1 MSINKNYI
9 VATAMMASVA
19 LPLVNVS
26 HVDAA
31 TDMRTVTASSL
42 NFRSGPSTSYSI
54 IGSLQKGQ
62 QVEYISA
69 SGDWAKVKHNGVT
82 GYVHADYLS
91 KSTSTGTSTGTS
103 TSQATTQYVNATAGL
118 NVRSGA
124 GTSYS
129 KIGMLAYKEKVTVL
143 STSNG
148 WAKINYNGKTGYV
161 SSSYLQSTMP
171 GGTTTGNDTTTSN
184 TTIKYV
190 NATAGLNVRS
200 GAGTS
205 YSKIGM
211 LAYKE
216 KVTVLSTSNGWAKIN
231 YNGKT
236 GYVSSS
242 YLQSTVPSGSSSS
255 NGNTS
260 VSASASAVIAY
271 AKSLL
276 GKPYVWGAQGPNSF
290 DCSGF
295 TYYVFKN
302 KAGIV
307 LPRTS
312 SAQSKYGTY
321 VSKSNLRAG
330 DLVFFD
336 TNGVNDGQV
345 SHVGLYIGNGQM
357 IHASYSQK
365 KIVIDNFNSSY
376 YQRTYVNARRVL

>member
-161 SSSYLQSTMP
+161 SSSYLQST
-171 GGTTTGNDTTTSN
+171 
-184 TTIKYV
+184 
-190 NATAGLNVRS
+190 
-200 GAGTS
+200 
-205 YSKIGM
+205 
-211 LAYKE
+211 
-216 KVTVLSTSNGWAKIN
+216 
-231 YNGKT
+231 
-236 GYVSSS
+236 
-242 YLQSTVPSGSSSS
+242 VPSGSSSS

-260 VSASASAVIAY
+260 VSASSSAVIAY

-336 TNGVNDGQV
+336 TNGTNDGNV
-345 SHVGLYIGNGQM
+345 SHVGIYLGNNQF
-357 IHASYSQK
+357 IHASSSK
-365 KIVIDNFNSSY
+365 GKVVISEMSSY
-376 YQRTYVNARRVL
+376 YSGAYVNARRVL

>member
-19 LPLVNVS
+19 LPLMNVS

-62 QVEYISA
+62 QVEYISE
-69 SGDWAKVKHNGVT
+69 SGSWAKVKYNGVT
-82 GYVHADYLS
+82 GYVHGDYLT
-91 KSTSTGTSTGTS
+91 KSTSTGIS
-103 TSQATTQYVNATAGL
+103 TSQGTTQYVNSTSGL

-124 GTSYS
+124 GTTYS
-129 KIGMLAYKEKVTVL
+129 KLGTLEYKEKVTVL

-148 WAKINYNGKTGYV
+148 WAKINYKG
-161 SSSYLQSTMP
+161 Q
-171 GGTTTGNDTTTSN
+171 
-184 TTIKYV
+184 
-190 NATAGLNVRS
+190 A
-200 GAGTS
+200 
-205 YSKIGM
+205 
-211 LAYKE
+211 
-216 KVTVLSTSNGWAKIN
+216 
-231 YNGKT
+231 

-242 YLQSTVPSGSSSS
+242 YLQSTVPSGSTS
-255 NGNTS
+255 NSGSNNS
-260 VSASASAVIAY
+260 VSASASSVIAY
-271 AKSLL
+271 AKTLL

-302 KAGIV
+302 KAGII

-321 VSKSNLRAG
+321 VSRNNLRAG

-336 TNGVNDGQV
+336 TNGANNGQV

-376 YQRTYVNARRVL
+376 FKRTFVNGRRVL

>member
-19 LPLVNVS
+19 LPLMNVS

-42 NFRSGPSTSYSI
+42 NFRSGPSTSHSI

-62 QVEYISA
+62 QVEYISE
-69 SGDWAKVKHNGVT
+69 SGSWAKVKYNGVT
-82 GYVHADYLS
+82 GYVHGDYLT
-91 KSTSTGTSTGTS
+91 KSTSTGIS
-103 TSQATTQYVNATAGL
+103 TSQGTTQYVNSTSGL

-124 GTSYS
+124 GTTYS
-129 KIGMLAYKEKVTVL
+129 KLGTLEYKEKVTVL

-148 WAKINYNGKTGYV
+148 WAKINYNGQTGYV
-161 SSSYLQSTMP
+161 SSSYLQTTVP
-171 GGTTTGNDTTTSN
+171 GGTTSENNNSSTTT
-184 TTIKYV
+184 TVKYV
-190 NATAGLNVRS
+190 NATSGLNVRS

-205 YSKIGM
+205 YSQIGS
-211 LAYKE
+211 LDYKE

-231 YNGKT
+231 YKGQA

-242 YLQSTVPSGSSSS
+242 YLQSTVPSGSTS
-255 NGNTS
+255 NSGSNNS
-260 VSASASAVIAY
+260 VSASASSVIAY
-271 AKSLL
+271 AKTLL

-302 KAGIV
+302 KAGII

-321 VSKSNLRAG
+321 VSRNNLRAG

-336 TNGVNDGQV
+336 TNGANNGQV

-376 YQRTYVNARRVL
+376 FKRTFVNGRRVL

>member
-19 LPLVNVS
+19 LPLMNVS

-42 NFRSGPSTSYSI
+42 NFRSGPSTSHSI

-62 QVEYISA
+62 QVEYISE
-69 SGDWAKVKHNGVT
+69 SGSWAKVKYNGVT
-82 GYVHADYLS
+82 GYVHGDYLT
-91 KSTSTGTSTGTS
+91 KSTSTGIS
-103 TSQATTQYVNATAGL
+103 TSQGTTQYVNSTSGL

-124 GTSYS
+124 GTTYS
-129 KIGMLAYKEKVTVL
+129 KLGTLEYKEKVTVL

-148 WAKINYNGKTGYV
+148 WAKINYNGQTGYI
-161 SSSYLQSTMP
+161 SSSYLQTTVP
-171 GGTTTGNDTTTSN
+171 GGTTSENNNSSTTT
-184 TTIKYV
+184 TVKYV
-190 NATAGLNVRS
+190 NATSGLNVRS

-205 YSKIGM
+205 YSKIGS
-211 LAYKE
+211 LDYKE

-231 YNGKT
+231 YKGQA

-242 YLQSTVPSGSSSS
+242 YLQSTVPSGSTS
-255 NGNTS
+255 NSGSNNS
-260 VSASASAVIAY
+260 VSASASSVIAY
-271 AKSLL
+271 AKTLL

-302 KAGIV
+302 KAGII

-321 VSKSNLRAG
+321 VSRNNLRAG

-336 TNGVNDGQV
+336 TNGANNGQV

-376 YQRTYVNARRVL
+376 FKRTFVNGRRVL